1 MAVRQRWEIDDEYR
15 REATERLRSLM
26 NSADDDIALKAISQ
40 VRALVA
46 QNQKDEHKV
55 LDVRVQI
62 RHDQLHGI
70 AADLGIEISAIENA
84 AREADSGAG
93 DSEAAGT

>member
-1 MAVRQRWEIDDEYR
+1 MNSSDDE
-15 REATERLRSLM
+15 
-26 NSADDDIALKAISQ
+26 IALKAISQ

-62 RHDQLHGI
+62 RHDQLDGI
-70 AADLGIEISAIENA
+70 ATDLGIEVSAIENVQ
-84 AREADSGAG
+84 READSGTG
-93 DSEAAGT
+93 DSEATGS